1 MINIYSKYFPS
12 FLISPMKK
20 IREYRKWY
28 KMSKIVEEYYSDK
41 DISIEEHNAI
51 KYLKRNHNWL
61 DEQRFLYL
69 SNIVKRYNKKYNNI
83 EVHYDNKIDLPYIY
97 HNKKPL
103 YYPKSFSPSQIKSM
117 YCQFLSEMDSNS
129 PHLYCRN
136 TNELKDAI
144 LYDCGVA
151 EGLFPLNYIDI
162 LSKVILFECD
172 EQWIAP
178 LKATFLPYDNKVTIV
193 QKYVSNTDS
202 FNSIT
207 LDQFSIDS
215 NTTPNFIKMDI
226 EGFEEKALVGAKRL
240 LNSNNNIIC
249 AICTYH
255 TPFAEKNISEIM
267 KTYGYSPEYNK
278 GYMIFHYEK
287 EFSAPYLRRGVIRFK
302 K

>member
-1 MINIYSKYFPS
+1 
-12 FLISPMKK
+12 MKK
-20 IREYRKWY
+20 FREYRKWY
-28 KMSKIVEEYYSDK
+28 KMSKIVEAYYSNK

-61 DEQRFLYL
+61 DEQKFLYL
-69 SNIVKRYNKKYNNI
+69 SNIVKRYNKQYNNI
-83 EVHYDNKIDLPYIY
+83 VVHYDNKIGLPYIY

-117 YCQFLSEMDSNS
+117 YCQFLSEMDLES

-151 EGLFPLNYIDI
+151 EGLFPLHYIDI
-162 LSKVILFECD
+162 LSKAVLFECD

-178 LKATFLPYDNKVTIV
+178 LKATFLPYSNKVTIV
-193 QKYVSNTDS
+193 QKYVSDINT

-226 EGFEEKALVGAKRL
+226 EGFEEKALVGAEHI
-240 LNSNNNIIC
+240 LNADNNIIC

-267 KTYGYSPEYNK
+267 KKYGYFPEYNK
-278 GYMIFHYEK
+278 GFMIFHYEK